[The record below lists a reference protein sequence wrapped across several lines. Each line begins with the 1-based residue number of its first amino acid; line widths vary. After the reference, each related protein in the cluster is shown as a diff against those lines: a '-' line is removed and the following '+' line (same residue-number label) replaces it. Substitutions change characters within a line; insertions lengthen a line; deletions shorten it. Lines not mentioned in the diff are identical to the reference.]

1 MANDWGQRRSFT
13 PHSRP
18 SSHANGSRDDGHYTS
33 LPEVVVTRDLG
44 KEVVRPNE
52 KEATED
58 FAYGL
63 PTTDAHHPSKSE
75 QFPPSLSSRERHLR
89 ILKRVVA
96 LVVVLIVLGLA
107 LGLGL
112 GLGLKPDKCAVTEH
126 GRYFNS

>member
-1 MANDWGQRRSFT
+1 MANDWGQRRSSA

-18 SSHANGSRDDGHYTS
+18 SSHTNGSRDDGHYTS
-33 LPEVVVTRDLG
+33 LPEVVVVRDLG

-63 PTTDAHHPSKSE
+63 PTTDAHHTSKSD
-75 QFPPSLSSRERHLR
+75 QFPQSLSSRERHLR

-96 LVVVLIVLGLA
+96 LIVVLIVLGLA

-112 GLGLKPDKCAVTEH
+112 GLGLKPHRCAGIEQEQH
-126 GRYFNS
+126 FDR